1 MKNPSTRSRI
11 HYLPKGQH
19 IKLKTDSSWNSVKK
33 DDAVTSSSTFISSSV
48 SEQPDKRRAR
58 KGEATPTFYIKNF
71 KKHYFDRPVR
81 CLTTSSPQTTMI
93 DNHIKTMYDGWGWGF
108 EMHSYRPCHTSWALS
123 LYPPER
129 LWWCI
134 FQTLMA
140 HTSVFDTQEKCVGC
154 IFHNLRTFYCIGESH
169 LKKV

>member
-11 HYLPKGQH
+11 HYLPKGQY

-71 KKHYFDRPVR
+71 KKTLFWS
-81 CLTTSSPQTTMI
+81 SSPVS
-93 DNHIKTMYDGWGWGF
+93 NHV
-108 EMHSYRPCHTSWALS
+108 LS
-123 LYPPER
+123 QQQWSIIISKQCMMGGVEVLKCILTGRVIQVELYLFTPQR
-129 LWWCI
+129 DCGGVFFKHWWRI
-134 FQTLMA
+134 LLFLT
-140 HTSVFDTQEKCVGC
+140 H
-154 IFHNLRTFYCIGESH
+154 
-169 LKKV
+169 KKNVLVVYFTI